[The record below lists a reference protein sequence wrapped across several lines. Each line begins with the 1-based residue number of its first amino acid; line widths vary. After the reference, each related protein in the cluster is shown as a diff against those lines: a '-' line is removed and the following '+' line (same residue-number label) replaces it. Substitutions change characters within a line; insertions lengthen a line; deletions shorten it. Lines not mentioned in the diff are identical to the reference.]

1 MVLSCWASSAFAD
14 LHVGGVTGRAES
26 GVVPT
31 SGVKPHT
38 SADFL
43 FRMNATPEEDYQAGL
58 IAFKRGE
65 LIEAEGIFERAAKK
79 GHTGAMVRLAEML
92 DRYGFVREALTWNL
106 KAARLG
112 NADAEYKIG
121 QMYMDLN
128 DYDLKR
134 KESKIDPVS
143 AYKWFKM
150 SAEGGNKDAIALIAS
165 AYVAGAKDKG
175 ISDAERTDAE
185 ILKWVNQDITVNDS
199 VASMQVLAKA
209 YREGKYGLAV
219 DTKKADEWDAKIRA
233 ITGAKDDSK
242 KKKKKQ
248 RL

>member
-1 MVLSCWASSAFAD
+1 MSQAFAD

-26 GVVPT
+26 GVVPA

-58 IAFKRGE
+58 IAFRRNE
-65 LIEAEGIFERAAKK
+65 LIEAQGIFERAAKK
-79 GHTGAMVRLAEML
+79 GHTGAMVKLAEML
-92 DRYGFVREALTWNL
+92 DRSGFVREALTWNL

-112 NADAEYKIG
+112 DPNAQYKIG
-121 QMYMDLN
+121 QMYLDLN
-128 DYDLKR
+128 DYDLSNKTA
-134 KESKIDPVS
+134 KTDPVS
-143 AYKWFKM
+143 AYKWFKLA
-150 SAEGGNKDAIALIAS
+150 AEGGNKEAIALIAS
-165 AYVAGAKDKG
+165 AYVAGGKDKG

-185 ILKWVNQDITVNDS
+185 ILKWVNRDITENNEVK
-199 VASMQVLAKA
+199 SMQVLAKA

-219 DTKKADEWDAKIRA
+219 DTKKADEWDAKISA
-233 ITGAKDDSK
+233 ILGTKDDDSK
-242 KKKKKQ
+242 KKRKKQ